1 MIFSYSEILN
11 FVPVTVKGKVVDV
24 ATGQPVMDAH
34 VFTKRGDEEIF
45 TSSSG
50 EFHFKT
56 WNPYPVSISIEH
68 RLYERKE
75 VLLTTDKKDLL
86 ISVASL

>member
-11 FVPVTVKGKVVDV
+11 FVPVTVKGKVVDM
-24 ATGQPVMDAH
+24 ATGEPVTNAH
-34 VFTKRGDEEIF
+34 VFTKKGEEEIF
-45 TSSSG
+45 TCSNG

-56 WNPYPVSISIEH
+56 WNSYPVNISIEH
-68 RLYERKE
+68 SLYQRKE

-86 ISVASL
+86 ISVTSL